1 MAQPLQAPPADRAP
15 QPSPPHRLPVWFYLG
30 PAFLVSVGYM
40 DPGNWA
46 TSLESGSRFGYKLLW
61 IVTLSSA
68 IAILMQVLSAKLGI
82 VTGRDLAQM
91 MRERYSPPVRRFLFV
106 TAFVAMMATD
116 LAEFMGVAIALN
128 LLFGIPLTIAVLL
141 TVFDVLFI
149 LWLERFGFR
158 WVEMVIL
165 AFVATIGL
173 AYVVEIVLARPD
185 LAEVAKN
192 AFLPNTTIFES
203 TTALFLAMGVLGA
216 TVMPHNLYLH
226 SAQVKTRVRNN
237 PDARERIIK
246 MAALDTVSALGAAWL
261 VNGAILVMAASV
273 FHQNGILVTEID
285 QAYLTLAPLLGK
297 AAALTF
303 AIALLASGISSSTT
317 GTLAGQIVFE
327 GFLNI
332 RVRRIALLRL
342 GVRLLTMAPAVIAV
356 FLAVRPVSL
365 LVLSQVILSMQ
376 LPFSVIPLVRFTSD
390 PKLMGAF
397 VNGPITKLLAWTSA
411 AIIVILNVLLLIFAA
426 LGV

>member
-1 MAQPLQAPPADRAP
+1 MPPLTQSPPAKPKRPAP
-15 QPSPPHRLPVWFYLG
+15 HSVWFYLG

-46 TSLESGSRFGYKLLW
+46 TSLEAGSRFGYRLLW

-68 IAILMQVLSAKLGI
+68 IAVLMQVLSAKLGI

-106 TAFVAMMATD
+106 TAFAAMMATD
-116 LAEFMGVAIALN
+116 LAEFMGVALALN
-128 LLFGIPLTIAVLL
+128 LLFGIPLLIAVLL

-158 WVEMVIL
+158 WVEIVIL

-173 AYVVEIVLARPD
+173 SYVVEIFLAQP
-185 LAEVAKN
+185 AIGAVARN
-192 AFLPNTTIFES
+192 AFVPNETVFLS
-203 TTALFLAMGVLGA
+203 TTALFLAMGILGA

-226 SAQVKTRVRNN
+226 SAQVKTRVRGN
-237 PDARERIIK
+237 PDKRERIYK
-246 MAALDTVSALGAAWL
+246 MAVLDTVSALGAAWL
-261 VNGAILVMAASV
+261 VNGAILVMAAAV

-317 GTLAGQIVFE
+317 GTLAGQVVFE

-342 GVRLLTMAPAVIAV
+342 GVRLLTMAPTIVAVL
-356 FLAVRPVSL
+356 FAVRPVSL

-390 PKLMGAF
+390 PKIMGDL
-397 VNGPITKLLAWTSA
+397 VNAPVTKLLAWGSA
-411 AIIVILNVLLLIFAA
+411 GIIVGLNVLLLIFAL

>member
-1 MAQPLQAPPADRAP
+1 
-15 QPSPPHRLPVWFYLG
+15 
-30 PAFLVSVGYM
+30 M

-68 IAILMQVLSAKLGI
+68 IAILMQILSAKLGI

-185 LAEVAKN
+185 LAEVARN

-203 TTALFLAMGVLGA
+203 TAALFLAMGILGA

-327 GFLNI
+327 GFLRI

-342 GVRLLTMAPAVIAV
+342 GVRLLTMAPAGARQ
-356 FLAVRPVSL
+356 RPDHEAAGVDERLGHRDLERPAAPLRRVGRVSGRL
-365 LVLSQVILSMQ
+365 TPATFWAMLS
-376 LPFSVIPLVRFTSD
+376 PRGD
-390 PKLMGAF
+390 
-397 VNGPITKLLAWTSA
+397 
-411 AIIVILNVLLLIFAA
+411 A
-426 LGV
+426 LGWARLVEAGGGRARWIESAEVKPCRRSWSPSPARWSSPRAWRA

>member
-1 MAQPLQAPPADRAP
+1 MIAAPLKPKSQR
-15 QPSPPHRLPVWFYLG
+15 SLWFYLG

-46 TSLESGSRFGYKLLW
+46 TSLEAGSRYGYALLW

-68 IAILMQVLSAKLGI
+68 IAVLMQVLSAKLGI

-91 MRERYSPPVRRFLFV
+91 MRERYTPPVRRYLFI
-106 TAFVAMMATD
+106 TAIAAMKATD
-116 LAEFMGVAIALN
+116 HAEVMGVALALN
-128 LLFGIPLTIAVLL
+128 LLFGIPLVVAVLL
-141 TVFDVLFI
+141 TALDVLFI
-149 LWLERFGFR
+149 LWLQRFGVR

-173 AYVVEIVLARPD
+173 AYVIEIILARPD
-185 LAEVAKN
+185 VGQAAMS
-192 AFLPNTTIFES
+192 AFVPNGTIFAS
-203 TTALFLAMGVLGA
+203 TTALFIAMGILGA

-226 SAQVKTRVRNN
+226 SAQVKTRVAGN
-237 PDARERIIK
+237 PEKRERIVK
-246 MAALDTVSALGAAWL
+246 MAMLDTVSALGAAWL
-261 VNGAILVMAASV
+261 VNGAILVMAAAV
-273 FHQNGILVTEID
+273 FYENRLLITEID

-303 AIALLASGISSSTT
+303 AIALLASGISSSAT
-317 GTLAGQIVFE
+317 GTLAGQVVFE

-342 GVRLLTMAPAVIAV
+342 GIRLLTMAPTVVAVL
-356 FLAVRPVSL
+356 LAVRPVSL

-390 PKLMGAF
+390 PRIMGDL
-397 VNGPITKLLAWTSA
+397 VNAPLTKLLAWGSA
-411 AIIVILNVLLLIFAA
+411 AIIVGLNLLLLAFAA
-426 LGV
+426 LGI